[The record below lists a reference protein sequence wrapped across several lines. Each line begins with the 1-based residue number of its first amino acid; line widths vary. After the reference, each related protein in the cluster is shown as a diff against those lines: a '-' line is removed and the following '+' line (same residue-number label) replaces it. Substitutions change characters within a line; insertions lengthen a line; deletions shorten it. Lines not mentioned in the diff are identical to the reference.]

1 MSGTL
6 LLLRRNV
13 LLPLVAALLV
23 LTTAAS
29 AAAALRPIRLPQ
41 RGEITL
47 PRVRH
52 GVLKIPRGQQQGR
65 VTVLVGLRLPP
76 LAQRYGPGLFAFG
89 PRKKLDIASS
99 RSQAY
104 LARLAREQA
113 AAARAIRRAV
123 PSARI
128 SYHYRTILDG
138 LAVGLRYRDLPKLMR
153 VQAVRKVYPS
163 ARYHLDTNKSPS
175 VIRADTFWATTGG
188 RGQGIKIGVVDD
200 GVDQSNAFFNPAGF
214 SYPAGFPR
222 GGRRWTT
229 PKVIVARAFPGPGSG
244 RQGRLAF
251 YQPESFHGTHVAG
264 IAAGVAGTVA
274 PAGGETLYG
283 PGHPQTSGLSG
294 IAPRA
299 WIGNY
304 RVFNAPVPTGGLD
317 AFSPEIVLAFEAAV
331 NDGMDVIN
339 FSGGGPE
346 IDPSSDALVDALD
359 NVAAAGVVP
368 VISAGNDRDNFG
380 LGSVG
385 SPSNAPAA
393 ISVAA
398 ASNLHVF
405 GSELQVTGPGAPAS
419 LQQIPFSY
427 NVTVTNAWTV
437 GQTLVDVGTLT
448 GTNGQPVERHVCG
461 PLGVDPND
469 GRFSS
474 LPAGSLQG
482 MVALVSRG
490 GCTFA
495 SKVERVRR
503 AGATGIVLVDNRFG
517 EANFIPLQLA
527 IPGGMI
533 SDLDGANLRAYLA
546 AHGGRATFRATSPS
560 DPHEIQAGRSGIIT
574 SFSSAG
580 PTNFDHRLKPDVA
593 APGENILSSSVKQS
607 AGDNFIVLGG
617 TSMAAPHVAGAA
629 ALLMQQHPS
638 WTPELVKS
646 ALMTTAAPAWGDTAR
661 TKEASVLLE
670 GGGLIDVAAANS
682 PKLFATPSSLS
693 FGYLTTDA
701 GPVRKALL
709 LSLTDAGGGGGA
721 WTVSIQPQSASAGA
735 TIAPATTSITLPPG
749 GSVDLPVV
757 ATASHTAPSGDDYG
771 FVVLTRGADR
781 VRIPYY
787 FSVQYPQIGRA
798 PRNTIRAFQLG
809 DTSKGTSYVSEYRF
823 PTEPF
828 GPPPT
833 YFGKPFNEDGAE
845 HVYTVRVS
853 EHVAN
858 AGVAIVAAEP
868 NTLIEPWF
876 LGSLNEDDVQGYPG
890 TPVNVNGLTFEYQF
904 DNGAAAVDFPRE
916 GRYFVAVDSRADP
929 YTNAPL
935 RGQYILHAWQNDVT
949 PPRFRF
955 LTKVVTPGRPLL
967 AAIATDRG
975 AGIDPLSLV
984 IGYKQTLL
992 LASLYDPGSGLVIW
1006 ALDGAPKI
1014 GVGKT
1019 AMLAVASDYQES
1031 KNVDQAGNLLPN
1043 SVFRSIRLRAVARP
1057 TVNWLLP
1064 RPRACV
1070 ARSEGLFVTAGSTR
1084 GVRKVTFFDGRHRIA
1099 TVKQG
1104 VEGLYDAP
1112 WRTRKA
1118 HRGRHMLRVVVTD
1131 RSGRTAS
1138 AHRLVRVCR

>member
-6 LLLRRNV
+6 LFLRRN
-13 LLPLVAALLV
+13 LFLPLLAALLV
-23 LTTAAS
+23 LATAAS
-29 AAAALRPIRLPQ
+29 ASAALRPIRLPQ

-52 GVLKIPRGQQQGR
+52 GVLQIPRGQQHGR

-76 LAQRYGPGLFAFG
+76 LAQRYGPGLFVFG
-89 PRKKLDIASS
+89 PRKKLDTANS

-128 SYHYRTILDG
+128 SYHYRTVLDG
-138 LAVGLRYRDLPKLMR
+138 LAVSLRYRDLPKLMR
-153 VQAVRKVYPS
+153 VQAVHKVYPS

-175 VIRADTFWATTGG
+175 MIRADTFWATTGG

-200 GVDQSNAFFNPAGF
+200 GVDQSNPFFNPAGF
-214 SYPAGFPR
+214 SYPAGFPK
-222 GGRRWTT
+222 GGRTWTT

-244 RQGRLAF
+244 RQGRLALWR
-251 YQPESFHGTHVAG
+251 PGSFHGTHVAG

-274 PAGGETLYG
+274 G
-283 PGHPQTSGLSG
+283 PGPDHPATTGLSG

-304 RVFNAPVPTGGLD
+304 RVFNVPVPTGGLD
-317 AFSPEIVLAFEAAV
+317 AFTPEIVLAFEAAV

-346 IDPSSDALVDALD
+346 VDPSADALIDALD

-368 VISAGNDRDNFG
+368 VISAGNDRDDFG
-380 LGSVG
+380 FGSVG

-405 GSELQVTGPGAPAS
+405 GSELQVTGPAAPAN
-419 LQQIPFSY
+419 LQHVPFAF
-427 NVTVTNAWTV
+427 NFTVTNAWTL
-437 GQTLVDVGTLT
+437 GQTLVDVGALA
-448 GTNGQPVERHVCG
+448 GTTGQPVERHLCAPPG
-461 PLGVDPND
+461 SDPND

-474 LPAGSLQG
+474 LIAGSLQG

-490 GCTFA
+490 GCTFD

-503 AGATGIVLVDNRFG
+503 AGGTGIVLVDNRFG
-517 EANFIPLQLA
+517 EPNFVPIQLA
-527 IPGGMI
+527 LPGGMI

-546 AHGGRATFRATSPS
+546 AHGGRTSFRATSTS
-560 DPHEIQAGRSGIIT
+560 DPHEIQTGRSGVIT

-593 APGENILSSSVKQS
+593 APGGQILSSTLPEF
-607 AGDNFIVLGG
+607 AGAPFAVFDG

-629 ALLMQQHPS
+629 ALLLQQHPA
-638 WTPELVKS
+638 WTPQQVKS
-646 ALMTTAAPAWGDTAR
+646 ALMTSAQPAWGDTSR
-661 TKEASVLLE
+661 THEASVLLE
-670 GGGLIDVAAANS
+670 GGGLIDVAAANT
-682 PKLFATPSSLS
+682 PKLFSEPSSLS
-693 FGYLTTDA
+693 FGFLDTTTGA
-701 GPVRKALL
+701 PRKALL
-709 LSLTDAGGGGGA
+709 LSLSDAGTGGGA
-721 WTVSIQPQSASAGA
+721 WSVAVQPQSATAGA
-735 TIAPATTSITLPPG
+735 SIQPATSSVTLAPG
-749 GSVDLPVV
+749 GTVDLPIAAS
-757 ATASHTAPSGDDYG
+757 ATHGAPTGDDYG

-787 FSVQYPQIGRA
+787 FSVEYPQISRA
-798 PRNTIRAFQLG
+798 PRTTLRVNQLG
-809 DTSKGTSYVSEYRF
+809 DTSNGTSYVNQYRF

-828 GPPPT
+828 GPPPFYT
-833 YFGKPFNEDGAE
+833 GKPFNEDGAE
-845 HVYTVRVS
+845 QVYTVRVTD
-853 EHVAN
+853 HVAN
-858 AGVAIVAAEP
+858 AGVAVVAAEP

-876 LGSLNEDDVQGYPG
+876 LGSLNEDDVQGYQG

-904 DNGAAAVDFPRE
+904 DNGAAALDFPHE

-929 YTNAPL
+929 YTNSPL
-935 RGQYILHAWQNDVT
+935 RGRYILHAWQNDVT

-955 LTKVVTPGRPLL
+955 LTNVVTPGRPLL

-984 IGYKQTLL
+984 VGYKQTLL
-992 LASLYDPGSGLVIW
+992 LASLYDPVSGLVVW

-1014 GVGKT
+1014 GLGRTPV
-1019 AMLAVASDYQES
+1019 LAVASDYQES
-1031 KNVDQAGNLLPN
+1031 KNIDQAGNLLPN
-1043 SVFRSIRLRAVARP
+1043 SVFREVRVRAVARP

-1064 RPRACV
+1064 KARACV
-1070 ARSEGLFVTAGSTR
+1070 ARVEGLFVTAGSTR
-1084 GVRKVTFFDGRHRIA
+1084 GVRKVTFFDGARRIA
-1099 TVKQG
+1099 IVKQG
-1104 VEGLYDAP
+1104 VEGLYDTP

-1131 RSGRTAS
+1131 RRGHTAS
-1138 AHRLVRVCR
+1138 ARRLVRVCR